1 MAENEK
7 KTVAETSAEKKPV
20 KANKAKSDKP
30 SIWKRIGNWFKSVKS
45 EAKKV
50 VWASWKSVRSNS
62 TIVIVAVVIIAA
74 AIGIIDFLFQNA
86 IFGLGTLIN

>member
-7 KTVAETSAEKKPV
+7 KPV
-20 KANKAKSDKP
+20 KATKAKSDKP
-30 SIWKRIGNWFKSVKS
+30 SFWKRIGSWFKSVKS

-50 VWASWKSVRSNS
+50 AWASWKSVRSNS

-74 AIGIIDFLFQNA
+74 AIGIIDFCFQNA
-86 IFGLGTLIN
+86 IFGLGNLIN

>member
-7 KTVAETSAEKKPV
+7 KPV
-20 KANKAKSDKP
+20 KAAKVKSDKP
-30 SIWKRIGNWFKSVKS
+30 SLWSRIASWFKSVKS

-62 TIVIVAVVIIAA
+62 TIVIIAVVIIAA

-86 IFGLGTLIN
+86 IFGLGSLIN

>member
-62 TIVIVAVVIIAA
+62 TIVIVVVVIIAA
-74 AIGIIDFLFQNA
+74 AIGIIDFCFQNA

>member
-7 KTVAETSAEKKPV
+7 KTAPEAAKEAKPA
-20 KANKAKSDKP
+20 KADKP
-30 SIWKRIGNWFKSVKS
+30 SLWSRLTAWFRSVKS

-50 VWASWKSVRSNS
+50 AWASWKSVRSNS
-62 TIVIVAVVIIAA
+62 TIVIIAVVIIAA

-86 IFGLGTLIN
+86 IFGLGNLIN

>member
-7 KTVAETSAEKKPV
+7 KTVKAA
-20 KANKAKSDKP
+20 KANSDKP
-30 SIWKRIGNWFKSVKS
+30 SLWSRIASWFRSVKS

-50 VWASWKSVRSNS
+50 AWASWKSVRSNS
-62 TIVIVAVVIIAA
+62 TIVIIAVVIIAA

-86 IFGLGTLIN
+86 IFGLGNLIN

>member
-7 KTVAETSAEKKPV
+7 KPV
-20 KANKAKSDKP
+20 KAAKAKSDKP
-30 SIWKRIGNWFKSVKS
+30 SLWSRIASWFKSVKS

-50 VWASWKSVRSNS
+50 IWASWKSVRSNS
-62 TIVIVAVVIIAA
+62 TIVIIAVVIIAA

-86 IFGLGTLIN
+86 IFGLGSLIN